1 MYETRTDPQ
10 VRQDAELAAMMEDA
24 ARALER
30 IGSTPEQVL
39 AVLADVHAEGLDRAY
54 GLRFMQEVD
63 RAIADQLHG
72 TEG

>member
-10 VRQDAELAAMMEDA
+10 VSQDAELAAMMEDA

-30 IGSTPEQVL
+30 LGSTPEQVL

-54 GLRFMQEVD
+54 GLRFMHEVD

>member
-10 VRQDAELAAMMEDA
+10 ERQDAELAAMMEDA